1 MSQGFIPTS
10 RLISLHRKAEL
21 HGKRAQRAIR
31 RAKVATDIFNTEL
44 KAEEERQGVE
54 R

>member
-1 MSQGFIPTS
+1 MTAGFIPTS
-10 RLISLHRKAEL
+10 RLISLRRKAEL
-21 HGKRAQRAIR
+21 HGKRAQRANR
-31 RAKVATDIFNTEL
+31 QAKIAIELFNTEL